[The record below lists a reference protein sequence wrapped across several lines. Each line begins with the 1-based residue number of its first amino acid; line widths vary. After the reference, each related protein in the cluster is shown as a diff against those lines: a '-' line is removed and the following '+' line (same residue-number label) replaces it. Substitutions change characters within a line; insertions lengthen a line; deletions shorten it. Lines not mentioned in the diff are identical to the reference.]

1 MRLTKRLLRS
11 DSARVIF
18 VWFIALYIR
27 LVHFTTRWRTVMPA
41 ATRDYLAGDRPFIVC
56 FWHGRMVMMRAGL
69 PPNRKARM
77 LISAHRDGLIISRA
91 LERLGV
97 ETVVASRK
105 RGNLAALREMQR
117 LLAEGIDV
125 GITPDGPRGPRMR
138 AKAGAVKIAQLS
150 GVAILPVS
158 GAVSHRR
165 ILGTWDRFCLALPFG
180 RGVITWG
187 EPIRVPRDADDAET
201 ERLRALLETRLNA
214 LTAEADRG
222 FGLPVIEPDAPESA
236 PNPDAA
242 LERDRHARA

>member
-1 MRLTKRLLRS
+1 MSLTKRLLRS
-11 DSARVIF
+11 DSARAIF
-18 VWFIALYIR
+18 VWFTAHYIR

-41 ATRDYLAGDRPFIVC
+41 ATRDYLAGDRPFIGC

-69 PPNRKARM
+69 PLNRRPRM
-77 LISAHRDGLIISRA
+77 LVSEHRDGLLISRA
-91 LERLGV
+91 LARLGV

-117 LLAEGIDV
+117 LLAEGTSL

-138 AKAGAVKIAQLS
+138 AKAGAIKIAQLS
-150 GVAILPVS
+150 GAAILPVS

-187 EPIRVPRDADDAET
+187 EPIRVPRDADAAET
-201 ERLRALLETRLNA
+201 ERLRGLLEECLNT
-214 LTAEADRG
+214 LTAEADRE
-222 FGLPVIEPDAPESA
+222 FGLPLVEPDAPESSR
-236 PNPDAA
+236 NPDAA
-242 LERDRHARA
+242 LERDHHARA